1 MASQIRLEDLT
12 YYPRLMILSSIAW
25 FFAGGAAGL
34 AMVLAHLTGAL
45 RIADYNMLLTFH
57 GVVMPFGGLF
67 QLMMG
72 LSLLRVGFCYGK
84 SVKGP
89 LVKASYFTLN
99 VGLLLILAAIF
110 VFGVRTSYTLM
121 FPLPASGALKGLWSL
136 EGLTIFVWGIILVLA
151 VIITLYPASL
161 ARLMFGGKTQE
172 AFVLERFVGTLNP
185 AGMAGM
191 LPYIF
196 IIPPLGTA
204 IAIGAVTIG
213 LALLGAIPLSSAGW
227 VLHPLNFNYP
237 FWIWAHNLMEAMGI
251 MAIGTVYWLIPR
263 YTAVLRS
270 SEVVEPRLYSEKL
283 GIFAIVFYSTAA
295 VIAFP
300 HHLFTMPTSQ
310 PAGLSY
316 TGQIASWLTGFGAAF
331 SVFNVL
337 ATAYAFGLRL
347 TPASLA
353 AMLGFAVY
361 IVDGF
366 LAMQLGTIGWA
377 YRLHGTY
384 AVTAHL
390 MTILLAVSLIWIG
403 ALYHS
408 YRLLFGTEVNKKLAY
423 IHIILTAVAALGLFY
438 FMAFMGGAGTPRRAY
453 PLPIPSDTG
462 VLGLVGFGVLL
473 AAAQAIFLAQLFK
486 SLSKPHHYISDTV

>member
-1 MASQIRLEDLT
+1 M
-12 YYPRLMILSSIAW
+12 
-25 FFAGGAAGL
+25 
-34 AMVLAHLTGAL
+34 
-45 RIADYNMLLTFH
+45 
-57 GVVMPFGGLF
+57 
-67 QLMMG
+67 
-72 LSLLRVGFCYGK
+72 
-84 SVKGP
+84 
-89 LVKASYFTLN
+89 
-99 VGLLLILAAIF
+99 
-110 VFGVRTSYTLM
+110 
-121 FPLPASGALKGLWSL
+121 
-136 EGLTIFVWGIILVLA
+136 WGIIMVLV
-151 VIITLYPASL
+151 VIITLYPAAL
-161 ARLMFGGKTQE
+161 ARIIFGGKTQE
-172 AFVLERFVGTLNP
+172 ALVLERFVGTLNP
-185 AGMAGM
+185 SGMAGM

-196 IIPPLGTA
+196 VIPPLGSA
-204 IAIGAVTIG
+204 IAIGAAAIG
-213 LALLGAIPLSSAGW
+213 LALLGTIPLSSVGW
-227 VLHPLNFNYP
+227 ALQPLNFNYP

-251 MAIGTVYWLIPR
+251 MALGTVYWLIPR
-263 YTAVLRS
+263 YTAALRS
-270 SEVVEPRLYSEKL
+270 SEKVEPRLYSEKL
-283 GIFAIVFYSTAA
+283 GILAIVLYSTAA

-310 PAGLSY
+310 PVGLSY
-316 TGQIASWLTGFGAAF
+316 TGQVASWLTGFGAAF

-390 MTILLAVSLIWIG
+390 MTLLLAVSLIWIG

-423 IHIILTAVAALGLFY
+423 IHIILTAVTALGLFY
-438 FMAFMGGAGTPRRAY
+438 FMAFMGGAGAPRRAY

-486 SLSKPHHYISDTV
+486 SLSKPHQDIGDTV